1 MHPSYPRCRPFVI
14 AIVLILFFSVWL
26 KLLPA
31 AGYVP
36 PNEDVLGWLK
46 ALVIPALTLG
56 ADVAVAISR
65 QLRTSLVAALS
76 DNFVTGAVVR
86 GLSARRV
93 FVVHVLRNAAGPA
106 LSVLAI
112 RIPMLI
118 GSSVLIETIF
128 TMPGLGKLAADS
140 ALRGDVPVVQGAIV
154 VSVVTVLSCNLAIN
168 ILLGVLQPASR
179 RRI

>member
-1 MHPSYPRCRPFVI
+1 
-14 AIVLILFFSVWL
+14 
-26 KLLPA
+26 
-31 AGYVP
+31 
-36 PNEDVLGWLK
+36 
-46 ALVIPALTLG
+46 
-56 ADVAVAISR
+56 
-65 QLRTSLVAALS
+65 
-76 DNFVTGAVVR
+76 
-86 GLSARRV
+86 
-93 FVVHVLRNAAGPA
+93 
-106 LSVLAI
+106 
-112 RIPMLI
+112 MLI